1 MNIKKKMSNKSIRGV
16 IWHDIARGFYADR
29 FRYLIAV
36 LMLAG
41 VLIILGNHEFGMMDT
56 IFFIQ
61 GGYDPVLIIKE
72 GKIVFPFVWM
82 LIQFLVPF
90 MIYSYCNDDCEGVG
104 IDFLMKCRSRR
115 LWWNSK
121 CLWNCLTVLSI
132 YAIQYATAFVYG
144 LCNGNLSMK
153 INYELF
159 EKISNKSVPDNAAN
173 VWIIVYMLVM
183 PVVVSLVTALVQMTI
198 SMFTNP
204 MIGMLA
210 VMAWNVMS
218 VFINN
223 PLMIGNNSM
232 VVRSSVYNAQR
243 IQVWQSV
250 AVCLVVY
257 IVVYVAGMI
266 GFNKKDILVREDYK
280 MYIKITDVNKTIKK
294 APILRD
300 INVEFTG
307 GKVYGLRG
315 KNGSGKTMLM
325 RAICGLIT
333 PDSGIIDIDGKILG
347 KDISFP
353 ESIGVLIENPA
364 FIGNYTGLK
373 NLKVLASIQNRIGD
387 EQIRKALEDIGLDPD
402 DKRTYRK
409 YSLGM
414 KQKLGIAAAVMENPD
429 IIILDEPINALD
441 DVSVEKVHDI
451 LEEQKKRGAVIIIAC
466 HDKEELDQLSDEI
479 IEISDGRI
487 INKTC

>member
-1 MNIKKKMSNKSIRGV
+1 
-16 IWHDIARGFYADR
+16 
-29 FRYLIAV
+29 
-36 LMLAG
+36 
-41 VLIILGNHEFGMMDT
+41 
-56 IFFIQ
+56 
-61 GGYDPVLIIKE
+61 
-72 GKIVFPFVWM
+72 
-82 LIQFLVPF
+82 
-90 MIYSYCNDDCEGVG
+90 
-104 IDFLMKCRSRR
+104 
-115 LWWNSK
+115 
-121 CLWNCLTVLSI
+121 
-132 YAIQYATAFVYG
+132 
-144 LCNGNLSMK
+144 
-153 INYELF
+153 
-159 EKISNKSVPDNAAN
+159 
-173 VWIIVYMLVM
+173 
-183 PVVVSLVTALVQMTI
+183 
-198 SMFTNP
+198 
-204 MIGMLA
+204 
-210 VMAWNVMS
+210 
-218 VFINN
+218 
-223 PLMIGNNSM
+223 
-232 VVRSSVYNAQR
+232 
-243 IQVWQSV
+243 
-250 AVCLVVY
+250 
-257 IVVYVAGMI
+257 
-266 GFNKKDILVREDYK
+266 

-300 INVEFTG
+300 INLEFTG

-364 FIGNYTGLK
+364 FIGNYTGFK

-387 EQIRKALEDIGLDPD
+387 EQIRKALEDIGLDLD

-441 DVSVEKVHDI
+441 EVSVEKVHDI

>member
-1 MNIKKKMSNKSIRGV
+1 
-16 IWHDIARGFYADR
+16 
-29 FRYLIAV
+29 
-36 LMLAG
+36 
-41 VLIILGNHEFGMMDT
+41 
-56 IFFIQ
+56 
-61 GGYDPVLIIKE
+61 
-72 GKIVFPFVWM
+72 
-82 LIQFLVPF
+82 
-90 MIYSYCNDDCEGVG
+90 
-104 IDFLMKCRSRR
+104 
-115 LWWNSK
+115 
-121 CLWNCLTVLSI
+121 
-132 YAIQYATAFVYG
+132 
-144 LCNGNLSMK
+144 
-153 INYELF
+153 
-159 EKISNKSVPDNAAN
+159 
-173 VWIIVYMLVM
+173 
-183 PVVVSLVTALVQMTI
+183 
-198 SMFTNP
+198 
-204 MIGMLA
+204 
-210 VMAWNVMS
+210 
-218 VFINN
+218 
-223 PLMIGNNSM
+223 
-232 VVRSSVYNAQR
+232 
-243 IQVWQSV
+243 
-250 AVCLVVY
+250 
-257 IVVYVAGMI
+257 
-266 GFNKKDILVREDYK
+266 
-280 MYIKITDVNKTIKK
+280 MYIKITDVNKIIKK
-294 APILRD
+294 EPILRD
-300 INVEFTG
+300 INLEFTG

-333 PDSGIIDIDGKILG
+333 PDSGIIDINGKILG

-364 FIGNYTGLK
+364 FIGNYTGFK

>member
-1 MNIKKKMSNKSIRGV
+1 MVIK
-16 IWHDIARGFYADR
+16 
-29 FRYLIAV
+29 
-36 LMLAG
+36 
-41 VLIILGNHEFGMMDT
+41 
-56 IFFIQ
+56 
-61 GGYDPVLIIKE
+61 
-72 GKIVFPFVWM
+72 
-82 LIQFLVPF
+82 
-90 MIYSYCNDDCEGVG
+90 
-104 IDFLMKCRSRR
+104 
-115 LWWNSK
+115 
-121 CLWNCLTVLSI
+121 LT
-132 YAIQYATAFVYG
+132 
-144 LCNGNLSMK
+144 
-153 INYELF
+153 
-159 EKISNKSVPDNAAN
+159 N
-173 VWIIVYMLVM
+173 V
-183 PVVVSLVTALVQMTI
+183 S
-198 SMFTNP
+198 
-204 MIGMLA
+204 
-210 VMAWNVMS
+210 
-218 VFINN
+218 
-223 PLMIGNNSM
+223 
-232 VVRSSVYNAQR
+232 
-243 IQVWQSV
+243 
-250 AVCLVVY
+250 
-257 IVVYVAGMI
+257 
-266 GFNKKDILVREDYK
+266 
-280 MYIKITDVNKTIKK
+280 KTIRK
-294 APILRD
+294 AKVLD
-300 INVEFTG
+300 NINLEFTS
-307 GKVYGLRG
+307 GKVYGLKG

-333 PDSGIIDIDGKILG
+333 PDSGIIDINGKILG

-364 FIGNYTGLK
+364 FIGNYTGFK

>member
-1 MNIKKKMSNKSIRGV
+1 
-16 IWHDIARGFYADR
+16 
-29 FRYLIAV
+29 
-36 LMLAG
+36 
-41 VLIILGNHEFGMMDT
+41 
-56 IFFIQ
+56 
-61 GGYDPVLIIKE
+61 
-72 GKIVFPFVWM
+72 
-82 LIQFLVPF
+82 
-90 MIYSYCNDDCEGVG
+90 
-104 IDFLMKCRSRR
+104 
-115 LWWNSK
+115 
-121 CLWNCLTVLSI
+121 
-132 YAIQYATAFVYG
+132 
-144 LCNGNLSMK
+144 
-153 INYELF
+153 
-159 EKISNKSVPDNAAN
+159 
-173 VWIIVYMLVM
+173 
-183 PVVVSLVTALVQMTI
+183 
-198 SMFTNP
+198 
-204 MIGMLA
+204 
-210 VMAWNVMS
+210 
-218 VFINN
+218 
-223 PLMIGNNSM
+223 
-232 VVRSSVYNAQR
+232 
-243 IQVWQSV
+243 
-250 AVCLVVY
+250 
-257 IVVYVAGMI
+257 
-266 GFNKKDILVREDYK
+266 

-294 APILRD
+294 APILRN
-300 INVEFTG
+300 INLEFTG

-364 FIGNYTGLK
+364 FIGNYTGFK
-373 NLKVLASIQNRIGD
+373 NLNVLASIQNRIGD

>member
-1 MNIKKKMSNKSIRGV
+1 
-16 IWHDIARGFYADR
+16 
-29 FRYLIAV
+29 
-36 LMLAG
+36 
-41 VLIILGNHEFGMMDT
+41 
-56 IFFIQ
+56 
-61 GGYDPVLIIKE
+61 
-72 GKIVFPFVWM
+72 
-82 LIQFLVPF
+82 
-90 MIYSYCNDDCEGVG
+90 
-104 IDFLMKCRSRR
+104 
-115 LWWNSK
+115 
-121 CLWNCLTVLSI
+121 
-132 YAIQYATAFVYG
+132 
-144 LCNGNLSMK
+144 
-153 INYELF
+153 
-159 EKISNKSVPDNAAN
+159 
-173 VWIIVYMLVM
+173 
-183 PVVVSLVTALVQMTI
+183 
-198 SMFTNP
+198 
-204 MIGMLA
+204 
-210 VMAWNVMS
+210 
-218 VFINN
+218 
-223 PLMIGNNSM
+223 
-232 VVRSSVYNAQR
+232 
-243 IQVWQSV
+243 
-250 AVCLVVY
+250 
-257 IVVYVAGMI
+257 
-266 GFNKKDILVREDYK
+266 

-300 INVEFTG
+300 INLEFTG

-333 PDSGIIDIDGKILG
+333 QDSGIIDINGKILG

-364 FIGNYTGLK
+364 FIGNYTGFK